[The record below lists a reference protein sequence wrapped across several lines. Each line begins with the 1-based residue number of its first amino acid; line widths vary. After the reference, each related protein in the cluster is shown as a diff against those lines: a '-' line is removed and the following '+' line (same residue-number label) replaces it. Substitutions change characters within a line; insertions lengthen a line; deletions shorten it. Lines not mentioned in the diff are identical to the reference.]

1 MTKQVIN
8 VGTTANDKKGDSL
21 RAAFQKVNANFTELY
36 TLTGVTNLTE
46 LAQDY
51 AAAMFVNGL
60 HEGISVE
67 YDDANNKFNLTVAQD
82 FDGGSASTVFD
93 DDTTINGG
101 GA

>member
-1 MTKQVIN
+1 MAKQTIN
-8 VGTTANDKKGDSL
+8 TGSSPNSRDGDSL
-21 RAAFQKVNANFTELY
+21 RAAFQKINANFTELY

-51 AAAMFVNGL
+51 AAAMFVNGS

-67 YDDANNKFNLTVAQD
+67 YDDTNNKFNLTVAQD
-82 FDGGSASTVFD
+82 FDGGAASTVFD